1 MLSWEA
7 AVAEDW
13 LGKWAKNQ
21 MLINVSTRKFAR
33 SVRLPEGDIP
43 APMGS
48 GMLKIGRF
56 LIDGIHMDEDL
67 ILVAAIGVDAKGDKH
82 PVGATENAATIQAL
96 VNNLVERRL
105 DPAAEYLATNV
116 CRTGVCGPTFLLRR
130 GAGLAAERRRAVAS
144 WHGGYSPRRLARR
157 MARATPNSQPFR
169 AVAPHSNQSRL
180 GAVSVAGKRNFEAR
194 DKGAE
199 TAVGIHLGA
208 RRDQA
213 SSTPCATPNCR
224 PRASRTSGATDAVS
238 LVFRGALAD
247 KKGVRRNKT
256 AVNTGRGRLLAGV
269 SLQMRQQRVERPKAD
284 PFIPDRACFS
294 VLTRGPQRARE
305 LLTIRSRTSCRPKT
319 MTTSIGSK
327 SAAEPHD
334 RAAKESQLQRE
345 SI

>member
-21 MLINVSTRKFAR
+21 TLINVSTRKFAR

-130 GAGLAAERRRAVAS
+130 GAGFHAARTRSSGQVALRGQGAGLAELAGAS
-144 WHGGYSPRRLARR
+144 
-157 MARATPNSQPFR
+157 
-169 AVAPHSNQSRL
+169 
-180 GAVSVAGKRNFEAR
+180 
-194 DKGAE
+194 
-199 TAVGIHLGA
+199 GA
-208 RRDQA
+208 RNWILGLSAR
-213 SSTPCATPNCR
+213 STAFEPVSAWRGLCCR
-224 PRASRTSGATDAVS
+224 ETE
-238 LVFRGALAD
+238 F
-247 KKGVRRNKT
+247 
-256 AVNTGRGRLLAGV
+256 
-269 SLQMRQQRVERPKAD
+269 
-284 PFIPDRACFS
+284 
-294 VLTRGPQRARE
+294 
-305 LLTIRSRTSCRPKT
+305 
-319 MTTSIGSK
+319 
-327 SAAEPHD
+327 
-334 RAAKESQLQRE
+334 
-345 SI
+345 